1 MCYIAILENYSL
13 FCSGIK
19 SVIEES
25 GDFKIVFEAK
35 TINDFMNK
43 IKVEK
48 PEVIIID
55 VIHCMDDGIGI
66 IKKIRRKT
74 SRTPILLVLST
85 DYSDYFE
92 EYISLRVNGF
102 VFNDAGSDALID
114 AIKALKRGEDH
125 FPPRVWQLLKKY
137 LRTKKVAATY
147 EDKRILTNREL
158 AILKLFC
165 KGYTYKEI
173 GVKLNISPRTVETH
187 KKNIQTKISVRS
199 TAEMIEFAYQN
210 NLQ

>member
-1 MCYIAILENYSL
+1 MCNIAILENYSL

-19 SVIEES
+19 SVLEET
-25 GDFKIVFEAK
+25 GECKIVFESK
-35 TINDFMNK
+35 TITEFMTK
-43 IKVEK
+43 LKTDK
-48 PEVIIID
+48 PDVIIID
-55 VIHCMDDGIGI
+55 IIHCQDDGIGS

-92 EYISLRVNGF
+92 EYIRLGVNGF
-102 VFNDAGSDALID
+102 VFNDAGVDNLLN
-114 AIKALKRGEDH
+114 AIKTLKKGEDH

-137 LRTKKVAATY
+137 LRTKKEPVSY
-147 EDKRILTNREL
+147 DDKRILTSREL

-173 GVKLNISPRTVETH
+173 GAKLNISPRTVESH
-187 KKNIQTKISVRS
+187 KKNIQTKLSVRS

-210 NLQ
+210 DLS

>member
-1 MCYIAILENYSL
+1 MCSVAILENYSL
-13 FCSGIK
+13 FCSGIR
-19 SVIEES
+19 SVIEEFGECVIS
-25 GDFKIVFEAK
+25 FESK
-35 TINDFMNK
+35 TITDFL
-43 IKVEK
+43 IKMKSDK
-48 PEVIIID
+48 PDVIIID
-55 VIHCMDDGIGI
+55 IIHCPDEGCST

-92 EYISLRVNGF
+92 EYISLGVNGF
-102 VFNDAGSDALID
+102 VFNDSDSVNLVD
-114 AIKALKRGEDH
+114 AVKDLKNGEDH

-137 LRTKKVAATY
+137 LRTKKVSVTY
-147 EDKRILTNREL
+147 EEKKILSSREL
-158 AILKLFC
+158 SILKLFC

-173 GVKLNISPRTVETH
+173 GAKLNISPRTVETH

>member
-19 SVIEES
+19 SVLEEA
-25 GDFKIVFEAK
+25 GECKIVYEAK
-35 TINDFMNK
+35 TITDFMNK
-43 IKVEK
+43 LKVEK
-48 PEVIIID
+48 PDVIIFDI
-55 VIHCMDDGIGI
+55 IHCLDDGIST

-74 SRTPILLVLST
+74 SKTPILLVLST
-85 DYSDYFE
+85 DYSDFFE
-92 EYISLRVNGF
+92 EYISLGVNGF
-102 VFNDAGSDALID
+102 VFNDASREKLIK
-114 AIKALKRGEDH
+114 AIKAVKNGDDH

-137 LRTKKVAATY
+137 LRTKKVAASY
-147 EDKRILTNREL
+147 EDKRMLTNREIT
-158 AILKLFC
+158 ILKLFC

-187 KKNIQTKISVRS
+187 KKNIQTKINARS

-210 NLQ
+210 KLQ

>member
-19 SVIEES
+19 SVLEQA
-25 GDFKIVFEAK
+25 GDCKIAFEAK
-35 TINDFMNK
+35 TINAFMS
-43 IKVEK
+43 ILKVEK
-48 PEVIIID
+48 PDVIIID
-55 VIHCMDDGIGI
+55 VIHCQDEGISA

-92 EYISLRVNGF
+92 EYISHGVNGF
-102 VFNDAGSDALID
+102 VFNDSGADNLVN
-114 AIKALKRGEDH
+114 AIKALRNGDDH

-137 LRTKKVAATY
+137 LRSKKSSVSF
-147 EDKRILTNREL
+147 EDKRILSNREL
-158 AILKLFC
+158 TILKHFC

-173 GVKLNISPRTVETH
+173 GAKLNISPRTVESH
-187 KKNIQTKISVRS
+187 KKNIQTKLSVRS

-210 NLQ
+210 SLQ

>member
-13 FCSGIK
+13 FCSGIR

-43 IKVEK
+43 MKVEK

-55 VIHCMDDGIGI
+55 IIHCLDDGISI

-74 SRTPILLVLST
+74 LRTPILLILST

-92 EYISLRVNGF
+92 EYISLGVNGF

-114 AIKALKRGEDH
+114 ALKAMTKGEDH

-137 LRTKKVAATY
+137 LRTKKVSATY

-158 AILKLFC
+158 TILKLFC

>member
-19 SVIEES
+19 SVIEET
-25 GDFKIVFEAK
+25 GKCKIVFESK
-35 TINDFMNK
+35 TITEFMTK
-43 IKVEK
+43 LKAKK
-48 PEVIIID
+48 PDVIIID
-55 VIHCMDDGIGI
+55 IIHCLDEGIST
-66 IKKIRRKT
+66 IKKIRRRT
-74 SRTPILLVLST
+74 SRTPILLVLSS
-85 DYSDYFE
+85 DYSDFFE
-92 EYISLRVNGF
+92 EYISLGVNGF
-102 VFNDAGSDALID
+102 VFNDSGAESLLN
-114 AIKALKRGEDH
+114 AIKALKQGEDH

-137 LRTKKVAATY
+137 LRTKKVPVSF

-173 GVKLNISPRTVETH
+173 GAKLNISPRTVESH
-187 KKNIQTKISVRS
+187 KKNIQTKLSVRS

-210 NLQ
+210 NL

>member
-19 SVIEES
+19 SVIEET
-25 GDFKIVFEAK
+25 GKCKIVFESK
-35 TINDFMNK
+35 TITEFMAK
-43 IKVEK
+43 LKSKK
-48 PEVIIID
+48 PDVIIID
-55 VIHCMDDGIGI
+55 IIHCLDEGIST
-66 IKKIRRKT
+66 IKKIRRRT
-74 SRTPILLVLST
+74 SRTPILLVLSS
-85 DYSDYFE
+85 DYSDFFE
-92 EYISLRVNGF
+92 EYISLGVNGF
-102 VFNDAGSDALID
+102 VFNDSGAESLLN
-114 AIKALKRGEDH
+114 AIKALKQGEDH

-137 LRTKKVAATY
+137 LRTKKVPVSF

-173 GVKLNISPRTVETH
+173 GAKLNISPRTVESH
-187 KKNIQTKISVRS
+187 KKNIQTKLSVRS

-210 NLQ
+210 NL